1 MKGRNPKYHPHL
13 PSLFLPQKWVV
24 GLSGHPGGL
33 ALSLAPKEPRPV
45 NEYVITLLL
54 SVGATAQERP
64 SNHRLVTLRSSAPV
78 SKGSRGHRRGTQNGS
93 VGLEQKTAREKRLE
107 HA

>member
-1 MKGRNPKYHPHL
+1 MKGRNPKYHPYL

>member
-33 ALSLAPKEPRPV
+33 ALSPAPKEPRPV

-64 SNHRLVTLRSSAPV
+64 SNHRPVTLRSSAPV
-78 SKGSRGHRRGTQNGS
+78 SKGSRRGAQDGS
-93 VGLEQKTAREKRLE
+93 VGLEQKTAKEKRLE